1 MKVKRLVV
9 ISALFSNSL
18 YSQISEQ
25 WVLETL
31 RKYSPSSYSII
42 NQYKINGTSISF
54 EGSTISSNMAHLE
67 FCKMKDIKSFLS
79 SISTTV
85 HETTHAFDSQ
95 IPYMLAKQGL
105 FKFNNFSNEGFIFD
119 ENTKIGYNYPEIKF
133 FQSRELASVIP
144 ENLRTFRFKTYV
156 VPESNFQSTQSSG
169 IIGLLDEFNAYYHGS
184 KVIYDLLPVYKEAY
198 GNNFLWS
205 WSSDFASNADAFYE
219 FDFWIKEY
227 LLYAKSNNPAL
238 YETLKSDQTF
248 KSIYKNIRLRFS
260 SLITQYEKKYDEFN
274 TTAQK
279 SNNIIYS
286 SQKHPNLIYPI
297 LVDQIKSSK
306 YAEIER
312 YFLN

>member
-31 RKYSPSSYSII
+31 RKYSPSSFSII

-54 EGSTISSNMAHLE
+54 EGSTISSNMEHLE

-144 ENLRTFRFKTYV
+144 ENLRTFRFNTYV

-184 KVIYDLLPVYKEAY
+184 KVIFDLLPVYKEAY

-205 WSSDFASNADAFYE
+205 WSSDFAANADAFYE